1 MPRKDTLM
9 KKFTKASIAA
19 AAGITLLLG
28 GAGTFASWNAS
39 ATTSGATIASGN
51 MVVEDSGTA
60 GTWTANGAPIS
71 LAGYSIAPGDTLT
84 YTKTMS
90 ISAEG
95 DSIQATLGLTGGSIV
110 AADATDAAD
119 QALAGY
125 LLSTA
130 TLTASGEGI
139 TGTGPTYTVAPA
151 AGVVNE
157 DVTVS
162 VTITFPYGDTVG
174 GNNNAMNGAV
184 SLSDLTVTL
193 TQATA

>member
-1 MPRKDTLM
+1 M
-9 KKFTKASIAA
+9 KKFVKASIAT
-19 AAGITLLLG
+19 AAGVTLLLG

-39 ATTSGATIASGN
+39 ATSQGATIAAGN

-60 GTWTANGAPIS
+60 GTWTANGQSIALS
-71 LAGYSIAPGDTLT
+71 DYRIAPGDTLT

-95 DSIQATLGLTGGSIV
+95 DSIEATLGLTGGSIV
-110 AADATDAAD
+110 AADVTDADD

-125 LLSTA
+125 LLSNA
-130 TLTASGEGI
+130 TLAASGTGI
-139 TGTGPTYTVAPA
+139 SGTGPTFTVAPGN
-151 AGVVNE
+151 GVVDE
-157 DVTVS
+157 DVTVT
-162 VTITFPYGDTVG
+162 VTIAFPYGDTVG